1 MKKYECKIMNEAMKK
16 EIDDLWDNG
25 HAEALAAFGFECA
38 YAYKEG
44 YDKRMALILTGAGLS
59 MVVAGYVIY
68 KIHQK
73 RVQNEQIQGFKEYV
87 DNLKP
92 GELKLKK

>member
-16 EIDDLWDNG
+16 EIDELWDNG

-44 YDKRMALILTGAGLS
+44 YDKRIALILTGAGIG
-59 MVVAGYVIY
+59 MVAASYVIY

-73 RVQNEQIQGFKEYV
+73 RKQNEQIQGFKEYV
-87 DNLKP
+87 ENLKP